1 MEGKIKGKQIADG
14 TVVKSLNGSLDS
26 SQYLIPSN
34 DSNITLDIVTP
45 LDSSTHSFVVGW
57 QGHLPLERGG
67 LNNSDFSES
76 EILITKTSSV
86 ISSGYRFNDQGN
98 TSVDIW
104 SANQIVTY
112 IKSTKS
118 VFNIGDG
125 ESNAFHLVH
134 NSGTKSRRKRS
145 VPNCASMFAPQAASR
160 SGCSCQKLRNA
171 LNPLMPN
178 GVGFPYSSSH
188 LLALFHSRA
197 N

>member
-14 TVVKSLNGSLDS
+14 TVVKSLNGSPDS
-26 SQYLIPSN
+26 TQYLIPSS

-98 TSVDIW
+98 TSGDIW

-134 NSGTKSRRKRS
+134 NSGTKSVIVQIFNIETGDSIETEIKRPDENS
-145 VPNCASMFAPQAASR
+145 INIYFNKPP
-160 SGCSCQKLRNA
+160 RN
-171 LNPLMPN
+171 NEFC
-178 GVGFPYSSSH
+178 VVIY
-188 LLALFHSRA
+188 
-197 N
+197 